1 MVTEEIG
8 PSGWLSRSLK
18 DEEKKDLRSYLQF
31 PAVKHTIANFVRL
44 DEVVGPGAFPLE
56 QEDC

>member
-1 MVTEEIG
+1 MVTEKIS

-18 DEEKKDLRSYLQF
+18 DEEEKDLRSYLQL

-44 DEVVGPGAFPLE
+44 DEVVGPVAFPLE
-56 QEDC
+56 QEYC